1 MLTLES
7 LKPDKKLS
15 VFLAIKFA
23 EKALPIW
30 EAQHPEDNRPRVA
43 IEAAQACLNNPT
55 VDAAAYAAANARAV
69 AHAARA
75 TTDAWAV
82 AHAARAAGNAARD
95 ADDAARAAGNAARD
109 ADDAARAA
117 RAVNAAADAAYNTR
131 AAAYA
136 VYNARAVAHTANAA
150 DSAAYALGKDK
161 ASFIHS
167 VLMENAGVILEHM
180 VKEEVAS

>member
-95 ADDAARAAGNAARD
+95 ADDAARAA
-109 ADDAARAA
+109 

-167 VLMENAGVILEHM
+167 VLMENADVILEHV
-180 VKEEVAS
+180 VKEEVISPY